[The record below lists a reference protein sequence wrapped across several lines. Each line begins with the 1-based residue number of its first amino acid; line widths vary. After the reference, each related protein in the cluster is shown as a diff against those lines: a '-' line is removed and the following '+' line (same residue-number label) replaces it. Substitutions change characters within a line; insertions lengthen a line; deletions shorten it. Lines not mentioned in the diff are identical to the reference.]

1 MFSVLVDLE
10 ELRTKQRNNTAEQM
24 QGKGSTF
31 YTLFYKCRAVY
42 PLRINLHIFFLHL
55 LISPF
60 LPFLLLTIGWIKDKA
75 AQQKHIKCV
84 AGIKMISTE
93 SSFQLKSFA
102 CRKFIITKKS
112 IRKWIRLPTRL
123 CISAP
128 CVCLLIFINL
138 I

>member
-31 YTLFYKCRAVY
+31 YTLFYKCGAVY

-60 LPFLLLTIGWIKDKA
+60 LPFLLLTIDWIKDKA
-75 AQQKHIKCV
+75 AQQTHQMCGGDKDDIH
-84 AGIKMISTE
+84 GIFVPIE
-93 SSFQLKSFA
+93 VF
-102 CRKFIITKKS
+102 
-112 IRKWIRLPTRL
+112 
-123 CISAP
+123 
-128 CVCLLIFINL
+128 CLS
-138 I
+138 